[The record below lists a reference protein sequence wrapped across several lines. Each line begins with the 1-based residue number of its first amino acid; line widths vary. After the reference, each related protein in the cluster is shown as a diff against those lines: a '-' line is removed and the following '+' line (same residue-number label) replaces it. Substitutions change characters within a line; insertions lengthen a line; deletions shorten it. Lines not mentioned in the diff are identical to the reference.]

1 MGLALLIDFGSTYTK
16 VTAVDLNAGLFL
28 GRSQAPSTVSTNVLD
43 GFEAAE
49 RQLESQLGFS
59 HSDVALKLA
68 SSSAAGGLQ
77 MVAVGLIGRLTSEA
91 ANRAALGAGARVTDV
106 FERGLNPRTIKLLE
120 NSNPD
125 IILLAGGI
133 DGGNTDI
140 ILHNARQIGMSR
152 VKPPVVVAGNAL
164 VAEQVSGILSD
175 YGHQVYVCDNVM
187 PAMNVLN
194 VESARETIREVFID
208 HIVEAKGLDLASNY
222 LGNIVMPTPMAVL
235 KMAELLS
242 LGFGEEEGV
251 GDLMVLDVGGATTD
265 VHTVSSGVPIEA
277 DVFVM
282 GLEEPYA
289 KRTVEGDLGL
299 RVSANSLM
307 DAISRNRMP
316 RHIRIALEGNKTLF
330 RMEYLTSNTAA
341 LPFESQEWEID
352 TKMAA
357 AAAFIAS
364 ERHAGRLETA
374 NTDFGTTVMVQRG
387 KDLTQIGTLIGT
399 GGILAFGRDPEIVL
413 GECLFDKSDPH
424 SLRPKNPK
432 MFVDSDYAMYAGGL
446 LATLYPEMA
455 IKLLKNSLRAV
466 EIP

>member
-16 VTAVDLNAGLFL
+16 VAAIDLNTGSFL
-28 GRSQAPSTVSTNVLD
+28 GRAQAPSTVATNVLD
-43 GFEAAE
+43 GFAEAQRTLE
-49 RQLESQLGFS
+49 RHLGFAD
-59 HSDVALKLA
+59 SDVNLKLA

-106 FERGLNPRTIKLLE
+106 FERGLNPTSIKLLE
-120 NSNPD
+120 KSNPD

-140 ILHNARQIGMSR
+140 ILHNARQIGISR

-164 VAEQVSGILSD
+164 VAEQVRGILSD
-175 YGHQVYVCDNVM
+175 YGHKVYLCDNVM

-208 HIVEAKGLDLASNY
+208 HIVEAKGLERVSDY
-222 LGNIVMPTPMAVL
+222 LGDIVMPTPMAVL

-242 LGFGEEEGV
+242 EGFGKKLGV
-251 GDLMVLDVGGATTD
+251 GDVMVLDVGGATTD
-265 VHTVSSGVPIEA
+265 VHTVSSGAPIEA
-277 DVFVM
+277 DVSVM

-299 RVSANSLM
+299 RVSATSLM
-307 DAISRNRMP
+307 DAIVRNRMP
-316 RHIRIALEGNKTLF
+316 RHIRAALEGNKTLL
-330 RMEYLTSNTAA
+330 RMEYLTANTAT
-341 LPFESQEWEID
+341 LPFELQEWEID

-357 AAAFIAS
+357 AASFIAS

-374 NTDFGTTVMVQRG
+374 KTDFGTTTMVQKG
-387 KDLTQIGTLIGT
+387 KDLTQMGTLIGT
-399 GGILAFGRDPEIVL
+399 GGILAFGRNPEIVL